1 MEPADALELINAGI
15 RSLPVY
21 HLAPDETEVKL
32 NQNENPFDWPEPIKR
47 EVAEYC
53 LARPWNRYPEFI
65 PKELLS
71 ALAKY
76 AGVGPDAVIAGN
88 GSNEMLL
95 VLLLSV
101 ASPDRPVIICTPTFS
116 VYRLLS
122 KAVGSRDLPVS
133 LREGLSF
140 NVDAIIDACRL
151 NPRSLLILCS
161 PNNPTGGAL
170 TETEIRAIFENHAG
184 MVLLDQAYV
193 EFGGYNAVELLD
205 HYPNLIITRTFSKAI
220 GGAGLR
226 LGYMLGNPQII
237 SAIKAAKL
245 PYNVNFFTAH
255 VATVL
260 TSHPEVLDR
269 NRAIITSERE
279 SLFSTLKE
287 LPLDNVYPS
296 QANFILIRT
305 DKKEKLNDHLRN
317 AGILVRDVSSY
328 PMLENCLRLS
338 VGTPEENSRLKHSL
352 QEFFN

>member
-1 MEPADALELINAGI
+1 MKTAEALELINAGI
-15 RSLPVY
+15 RSLPTY
-21 HLAPDETEVKL
+21 HLASEETEIKL
-32 NQNENPFDWPEPIKR
+32 NQNESPFDWPEPIKK

-53 LARPWNRYPEFI
+53 LARPWNRYPDFI

-71 ALAKY
+71 ALANY
-76 AGVGPDAVIAGN
+76 AGVGPDSVIAGN

-101 ASPDRPVIICTPTFS
+101 ASPDRPVIIGTPTFS

-122 KAVGSRDLPVS
+122 KAVGSRDLPVK
-133 LREGLSF
+133 LREDLSF
-140 NVDAIIDACRL
+140 GIDAIIEACRA

-170 TETEIRAIFENHAG
+170 SETEILAVLKNHSG

-205 HYPNLIITRTFSKAI
+205 RYPNLIITRTLSKAI

-226 LGYMLGNPQII
+226 LGYMLGNPEVI

-245 PYNVNFFTAH
+245 PYNINFFTAH

-260 TSHPEVLDR
+260 MSHPEVLNR
-269 NRAIITSERE
+269 NKAIIIDERD
-279 SLFSTLKE
+279 SLFAALE
-287 LPLDNVYPS
+287 QLPLDAVYPS

-305 DKKEKLNDHLRN
+305 EKKEKLNGHLRN
-317 AGILVRDVSSY
+317 SGILVRDVSSY

-338 VGTPEENSRLKHSL
+338 VGTPEENSRLKQSL
-352 QEFFN
+352 REFFE